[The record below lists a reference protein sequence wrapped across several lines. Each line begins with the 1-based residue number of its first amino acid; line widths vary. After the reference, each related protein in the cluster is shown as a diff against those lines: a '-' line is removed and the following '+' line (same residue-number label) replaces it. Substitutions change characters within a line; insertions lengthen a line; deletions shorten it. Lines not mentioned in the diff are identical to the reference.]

1 MLLFWQVIQNYR
13 VKRVS
18 ESSRTIIYPKPACAG
33 YPYGKETPMF
43 MLNRR
48 NFQSLLVILFV
59 VIAVESSEANWV
71 QRTEVP
77 TSRNGTATAVVNGKI
92 YIIGGVLYSNKSG
105 PGWSA
110 LSMVEVYDTR
120 TGAWGKAADMP
131 TPRIAAQAAV
141 FAGEIYVFGGYSR
154 GKIRGEK
161 DHKTVE
167 VYNTRTNTWSKTRD
181 MPTLRRGFGTA
192 VVDGKI
198 YVIGGAIYDKQRD
211 VRVATDLVE
220 AYDPLTERWKK
231 HASMPTE
238 RMWIDTEVVNNKI
251 YAIGGEVSPR
261 HGVPD
266 ADQFFA
272 RIEEYNPRTDRWR
285 KRPDMP
291 LLRFSFSTVAID
303 KKIYLIGGYTRDNGF
318 KTLTSIDVYEPS
330 LNRWGTIPPLPTPK
344 IAPAVAVNGVIYV
357 LGGFIRG
364 QRFSH
369 AVEAFDTGFRAVNPK
384 GKLSTLWGKL
394 KKSN

>member
-1 MLLFWQVIQNYR
+1 
-13 VKRVS
+13 
-18 ESSRTIIYPKPACAG
+18 
-33 YPYGKETPMF
+33 

-48 NFQSLLVILFV
+48 NLQSLLVILLVF
-59 VIAVESSEANWV
+59 IATKSGDANAWAP
-71 QRTEVP
+71 QTEVP
-77 TSRNGTATAVVNGKI
+77 TSRNGVATAVVNGKI
-92 YIIGGVLYSNKSG
+92 YIIGGVPYSNKAG

-110 LSMVEVYDTR
+110 VPTVEVYDTR
-120 TGAWGKAADMP
+120 TGVWGKAADIP
-131 TPRIAAQAAV
+131 TPRITAQAAV
-141 FAGEIYVFGGYSR
+141 FAGDIYVFGGYSR

-181 MPTLRRGFGTA
+181 MPTLRRGFKTA

-231 HASMPTE
+231 RANMPTK

-291 LLRFSFSTVAID
+291 LLRFSFATVAID

-330 LNRWGTIPPLPTPK
+330 LNRWGAIPPLPTPK
-344 IAPAVAVNGVIYV
+344 IAPAVAVNGVIYM

-369 AVEAFDTGFRAVNPK
+369 AVEAFDTEFRAVNPK
-384 GKLSTLWGKL
+384 DKLSTLWGKL
-394 KKSN
+394 KKPN